1 MKYLIVGLGNIGDEY
16 AHTRHNIG
24 FDTLDRLAEILNV
37 SFDVNK
43 RYGAIAEG
51 KIKNRQVIL
60 LKPFTYMNES
70 GKAVRYWLQKENVG
84 VANLLVVVDD
94 LALPLGTI
102 RLRGKGSDAGHNGLK
117 NIEQLITTQ
126 NYARLRF
133 GIGNDFPQGAQIQ
146 YVLGRFSA
154 EEQKTVTERIEVA
167 VDCIRSFYLEG
178 LSVAMNRFNN
188 K

>member
-102 RLRGKGSDAGHNGLK
+102 RLRGKGSDA
-117 NIEQLITTQ
+117 Q

-133 GIGNDFPQGAQIQ
+133 GIGNDFPQGAQIP

-154 EEQKTVTERIEVA
+154 DEQKTVTERIEVA
-167 VDCIRSFYLEG
+167 VDCIRSFCLEG

>member
-1 MKYLIVGLGNIGDEY
+1 MKYLVVGLGNIGDEY

-70 GKAVRYWLQKENVG
+70 GKAVRYWLQKENIG
-84 VANLLVVVDD
+84 MANLLVVVND
-94 LALPLGTI
+94 LALPLG
-102 RLRGKGSDAGHNGLK
+102 LRDRK
-117 NIEQLITTQ
+117 
-126 NYARLRF
+126 
-133 GIGNDFPQGAQIQ
+133 
-146 YVLGRFSA
+146 
-154 EEQKTVTERIEVA
+154 
-167 VDCIRSFYLEG
+167 
-178 LSVAMNRFNN
+178 SVV
-188 K
+188 